1 MFAGAACSQ
10 NTWRGKNARRLIPGG
25 AGVRAGRPG
34 AQIPLCGIAGARL
47 GFDGRAGCWGRPWG
61 SGARRVQTA
70 GRRTGRSAWRWLTA
84 PFSVRGL
91 SGFALWGFFLLSVL
105 ATGLGF
111 ADLRAAGTETG
122 ELSAAELA
130 ITIAT
135 TLFVVSAMVV
145 ALHHLVSPDTS
156 WRLKPA
162 AFVFYLLFAVWSVGF
177 GYGFFWKELAGQEF
191 TRRQF
196 VAVTGDM
203 AAAVERA
210 AGAAAAAEL
219 ATQDAAETARARSEE
234 EAARGGTCANRPGSV
249 PGEGPLMRSRFA
261 FADRAGAL
269 AGELRRDWIDPV
281 AGDGARLRLQADA
294 LARGVVPAAAAETG
308 AERERLEKLARA
320 PELPSAERRALF
332 TGVHEDARAFAAKAN
347 DLRALHAE
355 AFAGRLR
362 QLAAEV
368 GADPAR
374 PGSPD
379 PARAADPGY
388 CWDVVLA
395 EKLVAAAERVRSVQD
410 VAVPPFEFLEGPK
423 ATRAAFFGLI
433 GWMAGAVGIE
443 TPGDSKFVFDDK
455 AFLALFASLAVD
467 LGIVFLTLMGVA
479 GRGGGGRARAAKGVG
494 RPQPPRLSG
503 ILD

>member
-1 MFAGAACSQ
+1 MA
-10 NTWRGKNARRLIPGG
+10 K
-25 AGVRAGRPG
+25 
-34 AQIPLCGIAGARL
+34 
-47 GFDGRAGCWGRPWG
+47 
-61 SGARRVQTA
+61 A
-70 GRRTGRSAWRWLTA
+70 GRRTGRGAWRWLTA
-84 PFSVRGL
+84 PFTLKGL

-122 ELSAAELA
+122 ELSLLELA
-130 ITIAT
+130 VTVAT

-145 ALHHLVSPDTS
+145 ALHHLVAPETS
-156 WRLKPA
+156 WRLRPA
-162 AFVFYLLFAVWSVGF
+162 ALLFYLVFAVWSVGF

-191 TRRQF
+191 TRKQF
-196 VAVTGDM
+196 VAATGRM
-203 AAAVERA
+203 ASAVERA

-219 ATQDAAETARARSEE
+219 ATRDAAETARTRAQE

-249 PGEGPLMRSRFA
+249 AGEGPLMRSRFA
-261 FADRAGAL
+261 FADRAEAL
-269 AGELRRDWIDPV
+269 AEELRRDWIAPL
-281 AGDGARLRLQADA
+281 AEDGARLRLQADA
-294 LARGVVPAAAAETG
+294 LARGVVPGG
-308 AERERLEKLARA
+308 ASGAREREKLEKLARA
-320 PELPSAERRALF
+320 SELPSRERRALF

-347 DLRALHAE
+347 DLRALHAGG
-355 AFAGRLR
+355 FAARLT

-379 PARAADPGY
+379 PGRSQDPGY

-395 EKLVAAAERVRSVQD
+395 EKLAAAVERVRSVDD

-433 GWMAGAVGIE
+433 GWIAGAVGVDVQRE
-443 TPGDSKFVFDDK
+443 AQFVFDDK

-479 GRGGGGRARAAKGVG
+479 ERGGGARARAAKGEG
-494 RPQPPRLSG
+494 KPTPPRLSG

>member
-1 MFAGAACSQ
+1 M
-10 NTWRGKNARRLIPGG
+10 
-25 AGVRAGRPG
+25 G
-34 AQIPLCGIAGARL
+34 AQ
-47 GFDGRAGCWGRPWG
+47 
-61 SGARRVQTA
+61 RVHTA
-70 GRRTGRSAWRWLTA
+70 GRRTGRGAWRWLTA
-84 PFSVRGL
+84 PFSMRGL
-91 SGFALWGFFLLSVL
+91 SGLALWGFFLLSVL

-111 ADLRAAGTETG
+111 ADLRAAGTDAG
-122 ELSAAELA
+122 DLSVPELA
-130 ITIAT
+130 VTIAT

-145 ALHHLVSPDTS
+145 ALHRLVSPETP
-156 WRLKPA
+156 WWQRPA
-162 AFVFYLLFAVWSVGF
+162 ALVFYLVFAVWSVGF

-191 TRRQF
+191 TRKQF
-196 VAVTGDM
+196 VAVTEEM
-203 AAAVERA
+203 AGAVERA
-210 AGAAAAAEL
+210 AGAAAAAEV
-219 ATQDAAETARARSEE
+219 AARDAAETAGARAEE

-249 PGEGPLMRSRFA
+249 AGEGPLMRSRFS

-269 AGELRRDWIDPV
+269 AGELRRDWIAPLADE
-281 AGDGARLRLQADA
+281 GARLRLQADT
-294 LARGVVPAAAAETG
+294 LARGVVPAGIADG
-308 AERERLEKLARA
+308 PERDRLEQLARA
-320 PELPSAERRALF
+320 SELPSAERRALF

-347 DLRALHAE
+347 DLRALHAGG
-355 AFAGRLR
+355 FAARLT
-362 QLAAEV
+362 QLAGEV

-379 PARAADPGY
+379 PARGEDQGY

-395 EKLVAAAERVRSVQD
+395 EKLAAAAERVRGVAG

-433 GWMAGAVGIE
+433 GWIAGAVGIE

-479 GRGGGGRARAAKGVG
+479 GSGGGTRARAAKGEG
-494 RPQPPRLSG
+494 KPKPPRLSG